1 MASPRKIGKK
11 SKHKDHH
18 FKEQSITLT
27 KRSKSNAINQ
37 PPEPHRTVRAGA
49 GSGGRA
55 LQLEKVGAALEAPNR
70 LPKTTT
76 TLPSRSLA
84 NPLAPVPAKRGKKK
98 LPVQVHEAHF
108 FHWCTNS
115 CSHRFLHHLG
125 PIDLSFSMIFYFLLV
140 FLGNKHMQLLHGA
153 SPSVYLNS
161 GPHDRFGF
169 NPSPPIV
176 PPGMEPNLQALN
188 NPYIAAVRSQSK
200 LWSPHTLGSQSLS
213 NQVERDMNTN
223 PTIPVIDPAL
233 EAMSMPSSTY

>member
-37 PPEPHRTVRAGA
+37 PPEPRRTARAGA

-55 LQLEKVGAALEAPNR
+55 LQLEKVGATLEAPNQ

-76 TLPSRSLA
+76 TLPSGSLA
-84 NPLAPVPAKRGKKK
+84 NLLAPVPAKRGKKK

-115 CSHRFLHHLG
+115 CSHRFLHCCTKIKAANLYPWPNRPLLRYDFFFYISVLG
-125 PIDLSFSMIFYFLLV
+125 
-140 FLGNKHMQLLHGA
+140 
-153 SPSVYLNS
+153 
-161 GPHDRFGF
+161 
-169 NPSPPIV
+169 
-176 PPGMEPNLQALN
+176 
-188 NPYIAAVRSQSK
+188 
-200 LWSPHTLGSQSLS
+200 
-213 NQVERDMNTN
+213 
-223 PTIPVIDPAL
+223 
-233 EAMSMPSSTY
+233 